1 MTAAQAT
8 INRMIG
14 RISRYGDV
22 ASLLED
28 MYDLGRDAD
37 GPALR
42 VTAGWRAVAE
52 LEPPARPDGHHDVRA
67 LAALMETPLAAL
79 GDRAPGKPAW
89 HCRLRAAPEDRL
101 LSDSEWTQ
109 IACDVMD
116 RTGLSPAGQA
126 DAAAP
131 WVAIRHGGDGIHIV
145 AVLARQDG
153 TLPLVRNDYYRVG
166 EACRAAEERYGLRPA
181 VRPGSDGARHA
192 GKPPAERTNQ

>member
-1 MTAAQAT
+1 
-8 INRMIG
+8 MIG

-42 VTAGWRAVAE
+42 VIAGWRPPAE
-52 LEPPARPDGHHDVRA
+52 LEPPARPDGRHDVRA
-67 LAALMETPLAAL
+67 LAALMEMPLAAL
-79 GDRAPGKPAW
+79 GERAPGKPAW

-101 LSDSEWTQ
+101 LSDGEWAQ

-126 DAAAP
+126 EAAAP
-131 WVAIRHGGDGIHIV
+131 WVAIRHGGGGIHIV
-145 AVLARQDG
+145 AIPARQDG
-153 TLPLVRNDYYRVG
+153 GTPHLSSAQYQRAA
-166 EACRAAEERYGLRPA
+166 EACQAAEERYGLRPA
-181 VRPGSDGARHA
+181 AVRPSSYGARHA
-192 GKPPAERTNQ
+192 RKPPAEKTNQ